1 MVVALGSDQD
11 RDTVVRTNKPM
22 QRKMLF
28 MTTIS
33 NKVEIT
39 KAYCSPDDLWVVP
52 AHKKGFAK
60 VGESINTSLCK
71 AQKCA
76 C

>member
-1 MVVALGSDQD
+1 
-11 RDTVVRTNKPM
+11 
-22 QRKMLF
+22 